1 MTQVGHNK
9 CHCIITYSY
18 TSSLLTSFDSTFLLI
33 QDRNGG
39 TMGKSDKYNGYEL
52 GIEYHPVGHNLGVH
66 LGTTDDIKVWDRG
79 RSEKSKKGG
88 SWWWR
93 WQRREE

>member
-1 MTQVGHNK
+1 MTQVGHTK

-18 TSSLLTSFDSTFLLI
+18 TSSLISSFDSAFLLI

-39 TMGKSDKYNGYEL
+39 TVGKSDKYNGCEL
-52 GIEYHPVGHNLGVH
+52 GIEYYPVGHNSGIH

-88 SWWWR
+88 SWW
-93 WQRREE
+93 